1 MALLSSFKRNAA
13 MPHSNTSEG
22 RRVGLT
28 IDNMWKIFLL
38 FVLVGLLNNVYV
50 TKHVLIPQIESYR
63 HDRVLHSSFVG
74 TEGGVNSTSLKLV
87 KGVNGDEAEVVRAA
101 KDTAIK
107 INQEMTAA
115 QSHFTKV
122 RGNKL
127 SQILSETRKSPKLSF
142 FNQNKNSTNRVR
154 VSVPKASHA
163 SKNLIAA
170 DTTKDAVKIEYRPRI
185 PTRAKRKKRRRH
197 HKKDENRTKSPEQ
210 LAKWAI
216 HETVPMSNVSNS
228 IYYRDIPQEF
238 LVEDPSTFLWDR
250 PELMIPEWM
259 KDYFRWHRW
268 KRSTWKDPASDNNED
283 WRESE
288 RWLISQC
295 LMSQDK
301 RKCGGTADRLKPIPT
316 LLRTAYENKRVFLIR
331 WTRPAPLEEFLLPPA
346 GGFDWRIPPA
356 LDEYIEDKSKGK
368 RLATK
373 RLILEYA
380 ANGLS
385 LVRARY
391 QTGTPDKSYNELVFD
406 TNSTELGAQDNQE
419 QFGFEPLFSRVWS
432 VLFTP
437 SPPIQEILQSR
448 LSSLGLVP
456 NEYVASHLR
465 ALYAVDDRPLDEIH
479 TFTENALACATNVY
493 PGVPIF
499 FASDAAQALEH
510 AQNFNGKQVQDDA
523 NQTIRLKVV
532 TAADDKKAS
541 ASGETPNND
550 NSTLNHP
557 WHLDSYIG
565 PVENFYDTF
574 VDLYMLAMAG
584 CVTYGKGGYGHW
596 GMLIGGHTQCQLRQ
610 HLIGSR
616 YRDEQLCKF
625 RASTESFETITT
637 NFHDSHPSVFGNGS
651 PESGPIFLPPM
662 E

>member
-1 MALLSSFKRNAA
+1 M
-13 MPHSNTSEG
+13 
-22 RRVGLT
+22 T
-28 IDNMWKIFLL
+28 INDMWKIFLL

-63 HDRVLHSSFVG
+63 HDRVLHSSFVA

-87 KGVNGDEAEVVRAA
+87 KGGNGDEAGLVHTA
-101 KDTAIK
+101 KDTAIR

-122 RGNKL
+122 RGEKL
-127 SQILSETRKSPKLSF
+127 SQILSETRKFPKLSF
-142 FNQNKNSTNRVR
+142 LNSQNKNSTNRVR
-154 VSVPKASHA
+154 VRVPKASDA
-163 SKNLIAA
+163 SKNLTVA

-185 PTRAKRKKRRRH
+185 PTKAKRKKRRRH
-197 HKKDENRTKSPEQ
+197 HKKDENRTVSPEQ

-216 HETVPMSNVSNS
+216 HETVPMPNVSNS

-238 LVEDPSTFLWDR
+238 LIEDPSIFLWDR

-268 KRSTWKDPASDNNED
+268 KRSTWKDPTNDNTED

-356 LDEYIEDKSKGK
+356 LDEFIEDKRKGK

-406 TNSTELGAQDNQE
+406 TNSTELGTRDNQE

-479 TFTENALACATNVY
+479 TFTENALACATNIY

-510 AQNFNGKQVQDDA
+510 AQHFNGKQVQDDA
-523 NQTIRLKVV
+523 NQTIKLKVV

-541 ASGETPNND
+541 TSGETPNND

-596 GMLIGGHTQCQLRQ
+596 GMLIGGHTQCQLKQ
-610 HLIGSR
+610 HLIGNR

-625 RASTESFETITT
+625 RASTDSFESITT
-637 NFHDSHPSVFGNGS
+637 SFHDSHPSVFGNGS

>member
-1 MALLSSFKRNAA
+1 M
-13 MPHSNTSEG
+13 
-22 RRVGLT
+22 T
-28 IDNMWKIFLL
+28 INDMWKIFLL

-63 HDRVLHSSFVG
+63 HDQVLHSSFVA

-87 KGVNGDEAEVVRAA
+87 KGGNGDEAGLVHTA

-115 QSHFTKV
+115 QSHFAKV
-122 RGNKL
+122 RGEKF
-127 SQILSETRKSPKLSF
+127 SQILSETRKFPKLSF
-142 FNQNKNSTNRVR
+142 LNSQNKNSTNRVR
-154 VSVPKASHA
+154 VSVPKASDA
-163 SKNLIAA
+163 SKSLTVA
-170 DTTKDAVKIEYRPRI
+170 DATKDAVKIEYRPRI
-185 PTRAKRKKRRRH
+185 PTKAKRKKRRRH
-197 HKKDENRTKSPEQ
+197 HKKDENRTVSPEQ

-216 HETVPMSNVSNS
+216 HETVPMPNVSNS

-238 LVEDPSTFLWDR
+238 LIEDPSIFLWDR

-268 KRSTWKDPASDNNED
+268 KRSTWKDPTIDNNAD
-283 WRESE
+283 YRESE

-356 LDEYIEDKSKGK
+356 LDEYIEDKRKGK

-406 TNSTELGAQDNQE
+406 TNSTELGTRDNQE

-479 TFTENALACATNVY
+479 TFTENALACATNIY

-510 AQNFNGKQVQDDA
+510 AQHFNGKQVQDDA
-523 NQTIRLKVV
+523 NQTIKLKVV

-541 ASGETPNND
+541 TSGETPNND

-596 GMLIGGHTQCQLRQ
+596 GMLIGGHTQCQLKQ
-610 HLIGSR
+610 HLIGNR

-625 RASTESFETITT
+625 RASTDSFESITT
-637 NFHDSHPSVFGNGS
+637 SFHDSHPSVFGNGS
-651 PESGPIFLPPM
+651 LESGPIFLPPM
-662 E
+662 EKRN